1 VKRLNFNNGRRTFQK
16 KLGRTVKPA
25 NKDRSESLIPVA
37 DKPWEKT
44 TDREDECMREDIF
57 TEEESDAL
65 QEIANLAMGQ
75 AATRLA
81 HLLDSAD
88 S

>member
-1 VKRLNFNNGRRTFQK
+1 MR
-16 KLGRTVKPA
+16 
-25 NKDRSESLIPVA
+25 KDV
-37 DKPWEKT
+37 
-44 TDREDECMREDIF
+44 F

-88 S
+88 G